1 MFIVWTLDSIQKH
14 QRKYYCI
21 DHDSRYIDTPFCR
34 LFDNYNAE
42 SIKIISLEG
51 SRISKSQRNDCK
63 SVCLFVIMDQLFN
76 YGINFKTILQREE
89 GKSSIANQIEW
100 VLNNEEILQY
110 LETLSINSIYV

>member
-1 MFIVWTLDSIQKH
+1 
-14 QRKYYCI
+14 
-21 DHDSRYIDTPFCR
+21 
-34 LFDNYNAE
+34 
-42 SIKIISLEG
+42 
-51 SRISKSQRNDCK
+51 
-63 SVCLFVIMDQLFN
+63 MDQLFN